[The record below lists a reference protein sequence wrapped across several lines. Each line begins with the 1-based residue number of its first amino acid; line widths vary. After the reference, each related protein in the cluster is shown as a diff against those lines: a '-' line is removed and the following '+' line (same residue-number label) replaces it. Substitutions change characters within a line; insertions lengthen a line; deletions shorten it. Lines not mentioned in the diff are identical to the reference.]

1 MPGATDGALEPVGH
15 RWRRCLPLR
24 WGARAARR
32 GSVPPG
38 VAVSAAR
45 CGGQCRTMWRV
56 AHDVTPVARVSLFAR
71 TLWSV
76 QRRARHEA
84 L

>member
-1 MPGATDGALEPVGH
+1 MPGATDGALEPV
-15 RWRRCLPLR
+15 WPPVAPVPSTPL
-24 WGARAARR
+24 
-32 GSVPPG
+32 GSPCRTAWVG
-38 VAVSAAR
+38 AAR
-45 CGGQCRTMWRV
+45 CGSQCRPVWRSV
-56 AHDVTPVARVSLFAR
+56 PYDVARAHDVTPVARVSLFAR